1 MRSEDMTITKQANG
15 LLYVHSQEKNNGRLP
30 HQEPAVFVFISDF
43 VLSPLFHHDLHT
55 LFAYLDY
62 SHRAWLYAGGDG
74 GYVVL
79 ADG

>member
-30 HQEPAVFVFISDF
+30 HQEPAIFVFISDF

-55 LFAYLDY
+55 LFAHLDD
-62 SHRAWLYAGGDG
+62 SDGARLNAGSNG
-74 GYVVL
+74 GCVIL
-79 ADG
+79 ADS